1 MGWTTQYQRFPATIV
16 EFVEHYPDVLQ
27 LLGSLSGDTLEVL
40 ARNESGENIVAT
52 PEIADDKRYVRA
64 VSHLWRSGIE
74 HKKKGGECHPRSRYP

>member
-40 ARNESGENIVAT
+40 ARNELGENIVAT
-52 PEIADDKRYVRA
+52 PAIADDKLYVRT
-64 VSHLWRSGIE
+64 VSHLWAFGIE
-74 HKKKGGECHPRSRYP
+74 QKKGGECHPRSRYP